1 MSTSA
6 RIAILGTP
14 RSGNTWLRAMLR
26 TMYALPDFAA
36 HDPANIP
43 WDELPPDAIVN
54 LHATPTPAL
63 CERLAGF
70 RIVTIA
76 RHPLDTLISILHF
89 APFHSAS
96 DGWLLGQGGGE
107 GAIRGATPVS
117 PEFIEYATG
126 PRAAA
131 LFSVSRLWWDVPGV
145 IRVRYEDLVENT
157 IGELSRINEQLGM
170 SLAKSPES
178 VAEEHALDAMR
189 GRHVSFRQ
197 HVWKGQ
203 PRHWR
208 RFLPADV
215 ARRIAAAHPQSFA
228 RLGYVCDP
236 DETLDADTADV
247 IWARAMADT
256 VSRLAGDLA
265 ATRQRL
271 EQTQAQ
277 LEALKSVG
285 PIGLAIAR
293 RLSNLSAG
301 FPRVA
306 QSTKWCLTTAQR
318 VRRAA

>member
-1 MSTSA
+1 
-6 RIAILGTP
+6 
-14 RSGNTWLRAMLR
+14 MLR
-26 TMYALPDFAA
+26 SMYGLPDFAE
-36 HDPANIP
+36 HDPTNIP
-43 WDELPPDAIVN
+43 WDDLPPDAIVN

-70 RIVTIA
+70 RTVAIA

-131 LFSVSRLWWDVPGV
+131 LFSVSRLWWDMPGV

-157 IGELSRINEQLGM
+157 IGELSRIGEQLQFPVVQ
-170 SLAKSPES
+170 SCKT
-178 VAEEHALDAMR
+178 VAESHALDAMR

-208 RFLPADV
+208 RFLPSDV
-215 ARRIAAAHPQSFA
+215 AHRIAAAHPQSFA
-228 RLGYVCDP
+228 PLGFECDP
-236 DETLDADTADV
+236 DRALDADAADV
-247 IWARAMADT
+247 NWARAMADT
-256 VSRLAGDLA
+256 VGRLAGDLA

-277 LEALKSVG
+277 LETLKAVG

-293 RLSNLSAG
+293 KLSNLSAG

-306 QSTKWCLTTAQR
+306 QSTKWCLRTAQK

>member
-1 MSTSA
+1 
-6 RIAILGTP
+6 
-14 RSGNTWLRAMLR
+14 MLR
-26 TMYALPDFAA
+26 SMYVLPDFAE

-54 LHATPTPAL
+54 LHATPTRAI
-63 CERLAGF
+63 CERLTGF
-70 RIVTIA
+70 RIITIA

-126 PRAAA
+126 PRTAA
-131 LFSVSRLWWDVPGV
+131 LLSVSRLWWDVPGV
-145 IRVRYEDLVENT
+145 IRLRYEDLVGNT
-157 IGELSRINEQLGM
+157 TGELARIAEQLQ
-170 SLAKSPES
+170 LPVAQSPES
-178 VAEEHALDAMR
+178 VAQDHALDAMR

-203 PRHWR
+203 PRYWR
-208 RFLPADV
+208 RFLPSDV

-228 RLGYVCDP
+228 PLGYTCDP
-236 DETLDADTADV
+236 DVALDADTADV
-247 IWARAMADT
+247 NWARAMADT

-277 LEALKSVG
+277 LEAFQSVG

-293 RLSNLSAG
+293 RLSHLSTE

-306 QSTKWCLTTAQR
+306 QGTKWCLRTAQK

>member
-1 MSTSA
+1 
-6 RIAILGTP
+6 
-14 RSGNTWLRAMLR
+14 MLR
-26 TMYALPDFAA
+26 TMYALPDFAE

-43 WDELPPDAIVN
+43 WDELPPHAIVN
-54 LHATPTPAL
+54 LHATPTRAI

-70 RIVTIA
+70 RVVTIA

-126 PRAAA
+126 PRTAA

-145 IRVRYEDLVENT
+145 IRVRYEDLVEDT
-157 IGELSRINEQLGM
+157 VGELSRIAQQLQIP
-170 SLAKSPES
+170 LAQSPEI
-178 VAEEHALDAMR
+178 VAKEHAREAMR

-203 PRHWR
+203 PGHWR
-208 RFLPADV
+208 RFLPNDV
-215 ARRIAAAHPQSFA
+215 AHRIAAAHRPSFA
-228 RLGYVCDP
+228 PLGYVCDP
-236 DETLDADTADV
+236 NVVLDEETADV
-247 IWARAMADT
+247 NWARAMADT
-256 VSRLAGDLA
+256 VGRLANDLA
-265 ATRQRL
+265 STRQRL

-277 LEALKSVG
+277 LQTFSAVG

-306 QSTKWCLTTAQR
+306 QSTKWCLRTAQK